1 MHNWWIA
8 ALEEFGLITR
18 EEAEHISEQIRLSI
32 HKDVYR
38 QAYEEFHSIL
48 ERKNL
53 DTRHV
58 FHDLQNDLLTLRNDV
73 AELKAAA
80 SKKVVASKK

>member
-53 DTRHV
+53 DGRHV
-58 FHDLQNDLLTLRNDV
+58 FDELQNDILTLKNDV

-80 SKKVVASKK
+80 SKKVVATKK